1 MKIRLADY
9 IANFLVDHG
18 IRHGFT
24 VIGGGAMHLNDAFGH
39 KANLK
44 MLYNHHEQ
52 ASAIAA
58 DCYARINNKPA
69 LLCVTTGPGGINA
82 LNGVASAYLDSIPMI
97 VVSGQVRYDT
107 SARYEKKKTG
117 AVLRSMGDQEFDIVT
132 SVKNMTKYAVS
143 IENPKD
149 IRFELERAYHL
160 ATTGRMGPAW
170 IDVPVN
176 FQGIMIDTSK
186 LKSYFGSSKQKS
198 DDKIL
203 PPKVKENDIKKII
216 SLISKAKRPVIYA
229 GFGIRL
235 SNSFTE
241 FRKLIKKLNIPI
253 VTYWDSIDLIESN
266 NDLYCGRAGNMG
278 DRAGNFAVQNSDLVI
293 AIGTRISIRQTGYN
307 YKDWARAAK
316 VIMVDIDKEEFK
328 KHTLHVDMKVHADA
342 KDFILAFDKYLDNHN
357 IKKLFT
363 NNDWNRQCILWKVK
377 YPVVD
382 KKKYDDKNKVNVY
395 AFFDA
400 LSRNLKEGAISVA
413 TSGASCVAGHQSYVI
428 KKGTRFINNNVIAS
442 MGYGLP
448 ASIGAC
454 VANGKKQVI
463 AFEGDGGLMMNIQ
476 ELQTLVTNKLPIKLF
491 IINNNGYHS
500 LRITQTNLFNK
511 RYVGIGPES
520 GDLSFPNYKKIADA
534 FGIKYYSI
542 KDNNSLDKIIS
553 NVIKLD
559 GPVVTEVFTNET
571 QVWEPK
577 SSGRKNSKGEIE
589 SPPLEDMAPFLSREE
604 LKENMYI

>member
-1 MKIRLADY
+1 
-9 IANFLVDHG
+9 
-18 IRHGFT
+18 
-24 VIGGGAMHLNDAFGH
+24 
-39 KANLK
+39 
-44 MLYNHHEQ
+44 
-52 ASAIAA
+52 
-58 DCYARINNKPA
+58 
-69 LLCVTTGPGGINA
+69 
-82 LNGVASAYLDSIPMI
+82 
-97 VVSGQVRYDT
+97 
-107 SARYEKKKTG
+107 
-117 AVLRSMGDQEFDIVT
+117 
-132 SVKNMTKYAVS
+132 
-143 IENPKD
+143 
-149 IRFELERAYHL
+149 
-160 ATTGRMGPAW
+160 
-170 IDVPVN
+170 
-176 FQGIMIDTSK
+176 
-186 LKSYFGSSKQKS
+186 
-198 DDKIL
+198 
-203 PPKVKENDIKKII
+203 
-216 SLISKAKRPVIYA
+216 
-229 GFGIRL
+229 
-235 SNSFTE
+235 
-241 FRKLIKKLNIPI
+241 
-253 VTYWDSIDLIESN
+253 
-266 NDLYCGRAGNMG
+266 MG
-278 DRAGNFAVQNSDLVI
+278 DRAGNFAVQNSDLVL

-328 KHTLHVDMKVHADA
+328 KHTLHVDMKIHADA
-342 KDFILAFDKYLDNHN
+342 KDFIVSFDKYLDNHR
-357 IKKLFT
+357 IKKLFA
-363 NNDWNRQCILWKVK
+363 NNDWNKQCILWKEK

-382 KKKYDDKNKVNVY
+382 KKKYDNKNKVNVY
-395 AFFDA
+395 AFFDS
-400 LSRNLKEGAISVA
+400 LSKNLKEGSISVA

-454 VANGKKQVI
+454 MANGKKQVI

-476 ELQTLVTNKLPIKLF
+476 ELQTLVTNKLPVKLF

-500 LRITQTNLFNK
+500 LRITQSNLFNK

-520 GDLSFPNYKKIADA
+520 GDLSFPNYEKIAKA

-542 KDNNSLDKIIS
+542 KDNKSLDKIIS